1 MKLITQQTIDQVG
14 HKSKTLVDAYK
25 DFDKSGDNIYNID
38 KNTYR
43 NICIDFNE
51 MLIDYIIS
59 DAGEVT
65 LPCRLGTLRV
75 KKIKSKN
82 RKMVDWK
89 LTKEYGKLIYHLNM
103 HTDGYYYKWHWK
115 KQHALFS
122 NKSVYSFKPLRKFK
136 RNVAKLLKDN
146 KVDYFI

>member
-1 MKLITQQTIDQVG
+1 MIDRG
-14 HKSKTLVDAYK
+14 KRKSKTLVDSYK
-25 DFDKSGDNIYNID
+25 EFKKSGDNIYDID

-82 RKMVDWK
+82 KQQM
-89 LTKEYGKLIYHLNM
+89 
-103 HTDGYYYKWHWK
+103 YYFL
-115 KQHALFS
+115 A
-122 NKSVYSFKPLRKFK
+122 
-136 RNVAKLLKDN
+136 
-146 KVDYFI
+146 

>member
-1 MKLITQQTIDQVG
+1 MIERGKR
-14 HKSKTLVDAYK
+14 KSKTLVDSYK
-25 DFDKSGDNIYNID
+25 EFDKSGDNIYNID

-51 MLIDYIIS
+51 MLVDYIIS
-59 DAGEVT
+59 DAGEVS

-75 KKIKSKN
+75 KKIKSKK

-89 LTKEYGKLIYHLNM
+89 NTKEYGKLIYHLNM

-115 KQHALFS
+115 KQNALFA
-122 NKSVYSFKPLRKFK
+122 NKSVYSFKPLRKYK
-136 RNVAKLLKDN
+136 REVAQLLKEN

>member
-1 MKLITQQTIDQVG
+1 MIDQVEQ
-14 HKSKTLVDAYK
+14 KSKTLVDAYK
-25 DFDKSGDNIYNID
+25 DFNKSGDNIYKVD
-38 KNTYR
+38 KSTYR

-59 DAGEVT
+59 DSGEVM
-65 LPCRLGTLRV
+65 LPCRLGTLRI

-82 RKMVDWK
+82 RKMIDWK

-103 HTDGYYYKWHWK
+103 HTDGYYYKWYWK
-115 KQHALFS
+115 KQNALFS

-136 RNVAKLLKDN
+136 RDVAKLLKDN